1 MKMCFKFLPN
11 LYLLAVL
18 IALAYVPHAHAQSGI
33 CDRNMRVQNAIL
45 DQLADIDD
53 CAEVTEDNL
62 NSLAGELTVMGT
74 FLPLNEGD
82 FDNLGSL
89 TTLNLRN
96 NELSSLPA
104 NIFDALGS
112 LETLNLLGNGEIP
125 NLPEGIFDELDSL
138 TTLNL
143 AGNGFLSLSAGIFNN
158 LGSLT
163 TLSLRN
169 ENFSSLPAG
178 IFDAL
183 GSLTTLNLENN
194 FLSSL
199 PAGIFNNLDSLT
211 TLNLSK
217 NLLTLYLENNELSS
231 LPAGIFERLTSLE
244 TIDLRDN
251 PGSNSFKPLA
261 NAGSDLTITVGE
273 VVRLDATATDGGP
286 FGSNLS
292 FAWLQDGSD
301 STTVTLTDAATA
313 TPTFTVPADTPDG
326 TVFQFDLTVVGGN
339 KFGTLDDSSQQRLTD
354 SDSVAVTAVVIP
366 PGAPTTLTA
375 TPGNGQVE
383 LEWAPPGDIGG
394 SAITHYEYRQ
404 RTTGEDFGSWTDIPD
419 GDDDA
424 DSDAGNETRST
435 VTSLTNGIAYTFQ
448 VRAVSAGGGPGE
460 ATDEVTAIAG
470 MGLGICDRTR
480 QVQEAILDRLGLDM
494 TVTACAEVT
503 EDNLN
508 TLAGGLDFS
517 LEGITA
523 LKEGD
528 FDDLDS
534 LTTLNLRGN
543 SRNHLSSLPADIF
556 DDLTSLTT
564 LDLGF
569 NRLSSLPASLPP
581 GIFDDLDSLE
591 TLDLTFNLLSSLP
604 PGIFDALDSLETLLL
619 LNNEISSL
627 PEDIFNSLG
636 SLTTLNLQLNQL
648 SRLPE
653 GIFNNLDSLATL
665 ILRDNQLSSLP
676 AGIFDSLGSLTTL
689 NLRGNQLSRLPEGIF
704 NNLDSLAT
712 LILRDNRLSSL
723 PAGIFE
729 RLTSLKT
736 IDLRDNPGTDSFIP
750 SANAGSDRTAAPDEV
765 VMLDATATDGGPFG
779 SNLSF
784 AWLQDGSDSTTVTL
798 TGAATATPTF
808 TVPVGTPL
816 DGIVFR
822 FDLTVVGGNKFGTL
836 DDSSRR
842 RLTDDSASVEV
853 TVGIPPG
860 APMFLTAT
868 SGKGQVGLE
877 WMSPGG
883 IGSTITHYEYR
894 QRTTGEDFGSWTDI
908 PDGDDANSDAGNET
922 RYTVTSL
929 TNGIAYTFQVRA
941 VSAAGPGEAT
951 DEVTAI
957 AGMGLG
963 ICDRT
968 RQVQEGILS
977 ELSDATDCAVVA
989 DTDLNSIIELDLA
1002 GTEITALK
1010 VGDFA
1015 GLATMTT
1022 LNLSFNELSSLPA
1035 GVFDGLSTLER
1046 LYMQKIGLTTLT
1058 ESVFNDLTALKEL
1071 DLVENKLTTLPGGVF
1086 DSTTMLNR
1094 LYLNDN
1100 QLEMLPDDVF
1110 ERLTSLDFITL
1121 FRNPDSESFKPM
1133 ANAGPDRE
1141 VIAGDRV
1148 TLELDGTA
1156 TDGGPFGNNIE
1167 FSWSR
1172 DDLLDTE
1179 GLTKWTT
1186 ARPMFIV
1193 PGNTPVG
1200 TTLRLTLTVRGKGE
1214 TAPRFDDPRGHLT
1227 DRTTLTVTVLPR
1239 PKISIMLPPGGESVV
1254 EGEPAVFILNRTE
1267 SANTALTVNIKVI
1280 RTVFDSAPPSTVTA
1294 VLVVPPDTVTFDAGS
1309 ATTILSL
1316 ATDDDMLDEPD
1327 SILTVDII
1335 SGAGYEDVSREP
1347 ISVVVTDNDVT
1358 FIEEIAPGGPNG
1370 FIVDI
1375 GAADYVIISGRHNDG
1390 ARINADVLLPDMF
1403 GSSLRTCIVY
1413 GFPENEPTNA
1423 EECDSLHGSLIEEP
1437 IVQVPVFGSVLYGVD
1452 VEDDGGVTTVRESLR
1467 IYVAP
1472 PTGFPSEVR
1481 WRHFPGPAPIDMLL
1495 LTSDNDGVPESI
1507 DFDFEL
1513 GSGKRM
1519 VGPIDVSFAKGRST
1533 VSISLL
1539 PEENVV
1545 RLSKINGV
1553 AFSGRRDDDLSMVTE
1568 AMLRDNKLFSLGN
1581 NEIEFVDAKEP
1592 DESPIESVEPVVSLP
1607 ELVTFD
1613 QVTTIT
1619 LTGDYIVNVFAYATA
1634 TATFDQVG
1642 MSEDVVRGVVIDIS
1656 NDDTIRSF
1664 DNRGME
1670 RIISFD
1676 DADFSPHIFQV
1687 EISTNM
1693 EVIATI
1699 NALGDVA
1706 TDLGNA
1712 STEQLT
1718 LTTRG
1723 ELLPGFYAYKNVFN
1737 LPPLPDGREVSD
1749 PEIEVF
1755 DFIVTD
1761 FPAGVATIVIELAA
1775 PTQEGSLY
1783 YRYRRS
1789 EDDSTDDWV
1798 PFEAGDIDKI
1808 FSAPAPCPS
1817 AQASRETNAGG
1828 SQNDYAWYLASSGT
1842 RANDQCLMLE
1852 IEDGSVNDADG
1863 RVNGIIFSTGASVG
1877 VADDGVT
1884 DDGHRRG
1891 GSGAIGLWWLLLLV
1905 GIVSGAAA
1913 LKRRDEGFNR
1923 RFLP

>member
-1 MKMCFKFLPN
+1 MKICFKFLPN

-33 CDRNMRVQNAIL
+33 CDRNLQVRNAIL
-45 DQLADIDD
+45 DRLGLDMTA

-89 TTLNLRN
+89 KTLNFFG
-96 NELSSLPA
+96 NEAVNLPA
-104 NIFDALGS
+104 
-112 LETLNLLGNGEIP
+112 
-125 NLPEGIFDELDSL
+125 
-138 TTLNL
+138 
-143 AGNGFLSLSAGIFNN
+143 
-158 LGSLT
+158 
-163 TLSLRN
+163 
-169 ENFSSLPAG
+169 
-178 IFDAL
+178 
-183 GSLTTLNLENN
+183 
-194 FLSSL
+194 
-199 PAGIFNNLDSLT
+199 
-211 TLNLSK
+211 
-217 NLLTLYLENNELSS
+217 
-231 LPAGIFERLTSLE
+231 
-244 TIDLRDN
+244 
-251 PGSNSFKPLA
+251 
-261 NAGSDLTITVGE
+261 
-273 VVRLDATATDGGP
+273 
-286 FGSNLS
+286 
-292 FAWLQDGSD
+292 
-301 STTVTLTDAATA
+301 
-313 TPTFTVPADTPDG
+313 
-326 TVFQFDLTVVGGN
+326 
-339 KFGTLDDSSQQRLTD
+339 
-354 SDSVAVTAVVIP
+354 
-366 PGAPTTLTA
+366 
-375 TPGNGQVE
+375 
-383 LEWAPPGDIGG
+383 
-394 SAITHYEYRQ
+394 
-404 RTTGEDFGSWTDIPD
+404 
-419 GDDDA
+419 
-424 DSDAGNETRST
+424 
-435 VTSLTNGIAYTFQ
+435 
-448 VRAVSAGGGPGE
+448 
-460 ATDEVTAIAG
+460 
-470 MGLGICDRTR
+470 
-480 QVQEAILDRLGLDM
+480 
-494 TVTACAEVT
+494 
-503 EDNLN
+503 
-508 TLAGGLDFS
+508 
-517 LEGITA
+517 
-523 LKEGD
+523 
-528 FDDLDS
+528 
-534 LTTLNLRGN
+534 
-543 SRNHLSSLPADIF
+543 
-556 DDLTSLTT
+556 
-564 LDLGF
+564 
-569 NRLSSLPASLPP
+569 
-581 GIFDDLDSLE
+581 
-591 TLDLTFNLLSSLP
+591 
-604 PGIFDALDSLETLLL
+604 GIFDALDSLETLDVSDNGLSSL
-619 LNNEISSL
+619 PAGIFDALDSLETLDLTSNRLSSL
-627 PEDIFNSLG
+627 PEGIFNNLG
-636 SLTTLNLQLNQL
+636 SLATLNLQLNQL

-689 NLRGNQLSRLPEGIF
+689 NLENNELSSLPAGIF

-712 LILRDNRLSSL
+712 LILRDNQLSSL

-729 RLTSLKT
+729 RLTSLET
-736 IDLRDNPGTDSFIP
+736 IDLSDNPGTDSFKP
-750 SANAGSDRTAAPDEV
+750 SANAGSDRTTTVGEV
-765 VMLDATATDGGPFG
+765 VRLDATATDGGPFG

-808 TVPVGTPL
+808 TVPADTPDGT
-816 DGIVFR
+816 VFQ
-822 FDLTVVGGNKFGTL
+822 FDLTVVGGNKFETL
-836 DDSSRR
+836 NDSSRQ
-842 RLTDDSASVEV
+842 RLTDSDSVA
-853 TVGIPPG
+853 
-860 APMFLTAT
+860 
-868 SGKGQVGLE
+868 
-877 WMSPGG
+877 
-883 IGSTITHYEYR
+883 
-894 QRTTGEDFGSWTDI
+894 
-908 PDGDDANSDAGNET
+908 
-922 RYTVTSL
+922 
-929 TNGIAYTFQVRA
+929 
-941 VSAAGPGEAT
+941 
-951 DEVTAI
+951 VTAI
-957 AGMGLG
+957 ARAGFG

-968 RQVQEGILS
+968 SQVQEAILDALFPDVVSCAEVTTTHLESIISLDLSFRNIS
-977 ELSDATDCAVVA
+977 ELDSN
-989 DTDLNSIIELDLA
+989 DLNGL
-1002 GTEITALK
+1002 TALSM
-1010 VGDFA
+1010 
-1015 GLATMTT
+1015 LPLSNNPSLMT
-1022 LNLSFNELSSLPA
+1022 LPA
-1035 GVFDGLSTLER
+1035 GVFDGLSTLSE
-1046 LYMQKIGLTTLT
+1046 LYLQSNNLTTLT
-1058 ESVFNDLTALKEL
+1058 TVVFNDLTALERLDLGDNDLTTLPAGVFGSLTRLTELRLNQNNQLTMLPAGVFDSLIALKEL
-1071 DLVENKLTTLPGGVF
+1071 DLGENNLTTLPDGVFDGLARLELLYLDQTQLTMLPAGVF
-1086 DSTTMLNR
+1086 DSLTMLR
-1094 LYLNDN
+1094 LLHLDDN

-1110 ERLTSLDFITL
+1110 EPLTSLTSITL
-1121 FRNPDSESFKPM
+1121 FNNPGSESFKPI
-1133 ANAGPDRE
+1133 ANAGPDRMVIVGNE
-1141 VIAGDRV
+1141 V
-1148 TLELDGTA
+1148 TLDGTA

-1167 FSWSR
+1167 FMWSQTT
-1172 DDLLDTE
+1172 DDAVLVS
-1179 GLTKWTT
+1179 LTKSRT
-1186 ARPMFIV
+1186 AKPMFTV

-1200 TTLRLTLTVRGKGE
+1200 TTLRFTLRVTGKGE
-1214 TAPRFDDPRGHLT
+1214 TVHGPNDPMDHLT
-1227 DRTTLTVTVLPR
+1227 THDDVIVTAAARPNVAPEFTGAPSFAVNEGQTIVGTVTAEDANIEDEVTYSITGDADDALFTIDSSSGELSFVTAPDYENPAGMDNEYMLTVTASGGTDARALTTTQAITVTVLDVAMTVTLTAGEPVVTE
-1239 PKISIMLPPGGESVV
+1239 GES
-1254 EGEPAVFILNRTE
+1254 AVFTLSRTD
-1267 SANTALTVNIKVI
+1267 ATDAPALTVNI
-1280 RTVFDSAPPSTVTA
+1280 TVDDSDGALAAAPPN
-1294 VLVVPPDTVTFDAGS
+1294 TVTFDAGS

-1335 SGAGYEDVSREP
+1335 SISGVGYEDVSRGP

-1390 ARINADVLLPDMF
+1390 ARINADVLLPNMF

-1413 GFPENEPTNA
+1413 GFPENEPTNV

-1533 VSISLL
+1533 VSISLSS
-1539 PEENVV
+1539 EENVV

-1581 NEIEFVDAKEP
+1581 NEIEFVGAEES

-1718 LTTRG
+1718 LATRG
-1723 ELLPGFYAYKNVFN
+1723 ELMPGFYAYKNVFN

-1761 FPAGVATIVIELAA
+1761 FPAGVATIVIKLVA

-1789 EDDSTDDWV
+1789 EDELTDDWV

-1817 AQASRETNAGG
+1817 AQASRETNASIGQ
-1828 SQNDYAWYLASSGT
+1828 SDYAWHLASSGT
-1842 RANDQCLMLE
+1842 RASDQCLMLE

-1877 VADDGVT
+1877 VADDGDT
-1884 DDGHRRG
+1884 DDGRRRG
-1891 GSGAIGLWWLLLLV
+1891 GGGAIGLWWLLLLV

-1913 LKRRDEGFNR
+1913 LKRRDEGFN
-1923 RFLP
+1923 P